1 MAPIHGRGRAFA
13 HASSVS
19 RRANNRPLV
28 QNGSVLRLG
37 AETDRLLVDVQS
49 DIVITS
55 HTGPPDLVSEP
66 AHNGW
71 SQQHFC
77 STIRRTS
84 LPIHSNNLCLFLDC
98 GETAELDKDF

>member
-1 MAPIHGRGRAFA
+1 RPRARFCPRDQRVTPG
-13 HASSVS
+13 H
-19 RRANNRPLV
+19 NRPLV

-49 DIVITS
+49 DIVITR

-71 SQQHFC
+71 SRQHFC

-84 LPIHSNNLCLFLDC
+84 LPIHSNNSSSLMASVCRVGHHSF
-98 GETAELDKDF
+98 